1 MTHCQLFTKRTYQYG
16 PSLMVQS
23 LMFDQKSPRS
33 ALVYYPMGSG
43 KTLAALHAA
52 RVFLQT
58 SMKSKVIVLTT
69 KTNIDDAWKT
79 NQAKYEA
86 SESFKFDDIIVKNVE
101 WWFSEDN
108 KPLTHYNR
116 LIRLLTQAT
125 GATRRTYLTLTWSA
139 LINEIRYCKS
149 NKKLREMR
157 KVVCTTPKK
166 SFLDVCCPNSAEN
179 DYILIVDECQQYI
192 NNCAT
197 SLLVEKL
204 CKRAGFTLLLS
215 ATPFDSCT
223 QYPGLCR
230 MLGTCHL
237 EKRILYVQ
245 PMRHQNVR
253 HRYMGSK
260 MLPDEWQE
268 YVFEKN
274 KRQDAYLSRSRQF
287 CNATSKWSRMLR
299 QIQKDKFHRTV
310 VYSFFRER
318 GADGFYDYATRQDS
332 SCTVQFRMFKDSSD
346 IDWFHSESE
355 ASKVLLITSRAQ
367 TGISLKGVDAFH
379 LMEPQWSSSDEEQCV
394 GRVTRIGART
404 SPEPVMVYH
413 WLAQAPN
420 RQWTTADESVF
431 DSSLRKK
438 VKTDRLLANL
448 AVSGG
453 KTLKFLL
460 GVFQMK
466 VQAVT

>member
-1 MTHCQLFTKRTYQYG
+1 MTHCTLFQKRTYQYG

-23 LMFDQKSPRS
+23 LLFDSKSPRS
-33 ALVYYPMGSG
+33 ALVYYPLGSG

-52 RVFLQT
+52 RVFLRT
-58 SMKSKVIVLTT
+58 NTKSKVIVLTT
-69 KTNIDDAWKT
+69 KTNIDDAWKN
-79 NQAKYEA
+79 NQIKYET
-86 SESFKFDDIIVKNVE
+86 SESFKFDDIAVKNVE

-108 KPLTHYNR
+108 KPLAHYNR

-125 GATRRTYLTLTWSA
+125 GATRRTYLTMTWSA
-139 LINEIRYCKS
+139 LVNEIRYCKS

-166 SFLDVCCPNSAEN
+166 SFMDVCCPKN
-179 DYILIVDECQQYI
+179 YFLIVDECQQYI

-197 SLLVEKL
+197 SLFVEKL
-204 CKRAGFTLLLS
+204 CKRSEFTLLLS
-215 ATPFDSCT
+215 ATPFDSST

-237 EKRILYVQ
+237 ENRILYVR

-253 HRYMGSK
+253 HRYIGSK

-287 CNATSKWSRMLR
+287 CNTTSKWNRIFR
-299 QIQKDKFHRTV
+299 QIRKDNFHRTV

-318 GADGFYDYATRQDS
+318 GADGFYDFAMKTGS
-332 SCTVQFRMFKDSSD
+332 VIKFRMFKDSSD
-346 IDWFHSESE
+346 IDWFHSESVE
-355 ASKVLLITSRAQ
+355 PKVLIITSRAQ

-379 LMEPQWSSSDEEQCV
+379 IMEPQWSSSDEEQAV

-404 SPEPVMVYH
+404 SLDPIVVYH

-420 RQWTTADESVF
+420 SSSKTADESVF
-431 DSSLRKK
+431 DSSERKK

-448 AVSGG
+448 AVSGD

-460 GVFQMK
+460 DILR
-466 VQAVT
+466 TTIL